1 MKKQPS
7 SSSGQPSIQRLIA
20 ARTNGSRGGQK
31 RAARHDH
38 WVLAE
43 WSSRGGKAV
52 LEKYG
57 REYFIEMRKRRTHY
71 PKYSESPLI
80 QPSHRSLAARVN
92 GRKGGIRRAEYYSQA
107 CLQAMAREGGI
118 ATRNR
123 YGSQFYREIRKKRK
137 YYPKGYITKKT
148 KERYDNGR
156 SAKPKQK
163 RTRLLLRFGG
173 YKLRLGRS
181 RAAQP
186 Y

>member
-7 SSSGQPSIQRLIA
+7 SPTEQAAKSRRRLIA
-20 ARTNGSRGGQK
+20 ARQNGSYGGQE

-57 REYFIEMRKRRTHY
+57 REYFIELRKRRTHY

-80 QPSHRSLAARVN
+80 QPTPRVLAARIN
-92 GRKGGIRRAEYYSQA
+92 GRKGGIRRANYYSKA
-107 CLQAMAREGGI
+107 CLQAMARAGGI

-123 YGSQFYREIRKKRK
+123 YGSEFYRQIRKLRK
-137 YYPKGYITKKT
+137 TYWTGYTTKKT
-148 KERYDNGR
+148 KERLR
-156 SAKPKQK
+156 QWALREAKTEKNPA
-163 RTRLLLRFGG
+163 L
-173 YKLRLGRS
+173 
-181 RAAQP
+181 AAIWRVQATAWEE
-186 Y
+186 